1 MTLSLSSPGFPF
13 LSLSLP
19 DQLVFSLGIQDIPGA
34 LFQVVELLRFRV
46 KSLPSVAELKVL
58 SPFFIL
64 TYLKPGDEDDAGQ
77 VHGMLP
83 FLNE

>member
-19 DQLVFSLGIQDIPGA
+19 DQLVFSLGIQDIPGE

-46 KSLPSVAELKVL
+46 KSLSSVAELKVL

-77 VHGMLP
+77 VLL
-83 FLNE
+83 F